1 MSTTVTNKHRQAFTL
16 ALRNVS
22 PSFAALHAS
31 RLRLRPESEDHR
43 AGVQTPPLTTLT
55 CLRCGYTSV
64 HVRIVR
70 LKQTQQKRRQNQNQ
84 ASSHV
89 IPQDTLARVIQRTC
103 TTCAFVER
111 IPVPRGAAV
120 VFGKTPR
127 RTKAVVDGSRAASSS
142 DTNAVVI
149 QGAPTPSTGSGSPSP
164 WQSPQ
169 PQIQHPKKTSRPK
182 KKSGLH
188 DLLARNRQRQQHHDR
203 DREMDGDAAGS
214 GLASF
219 LSGL

>member
-1 MSTTVTNKHRQAFTL
+1 MSTVTNKHRQAFTL

-84 ASSHV
+84 ALSHV

-103 TTCAFVER
+103 RTCAFVER

-127 RTKAVVDGSRAASSS
+127 RTKAVDGSRAVSS
-142 DTNAVVI
+142 DTNAVVV
-149 QGAPTPSTGSGSPSP
+149 QAAPTQSTGSSSSSP

-169 PQIQHPKKTSRPK
+169 PQPQPPKKTSRPK
-182 KKSGLH
+182 KKPGLH
-188 DLLARNRQRQQHHDR
+188 DLLARNRQRQHNHDR
-203 DREMDGDAAGS
+203 DRGMDGDATGS